1 MSEFEFDF
9 NEYMKYFLEK
19 YTEQVRENERLR
31 IYNQHLLSAK
41 KNGDGVNE

>member
-1 MSEFEFDF
+1 MTEFDF

-31 IYNQHLLSAK
+31 MYNQQLLSEIK
-41 KNGDGVNE
+41 GVVK